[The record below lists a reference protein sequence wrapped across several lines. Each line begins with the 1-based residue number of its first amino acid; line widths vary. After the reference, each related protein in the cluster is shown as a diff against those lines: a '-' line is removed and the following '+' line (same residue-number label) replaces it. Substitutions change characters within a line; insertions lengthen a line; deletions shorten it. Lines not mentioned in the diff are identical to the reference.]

1 MMVAKTSKKSFLGY
15 GGLWSTEKEHELTLT
30 ENVQE
35 ANEQAEKSEQVDQD
49 MPNVRDNICVQDAPN
64 KFNNIY
70 DTSNNDVLDVQ
81 VKKRGRGRPKMDD
94 GEKKEHFNLLLK
106 PEVRIT
112 LTKIAGRIQAETG
125 QRFTVTG
132 LITQLVEDFIAKQKQ
147 GDF

>member
-1 MMVAKTSKKSFLGY
+1 
-15 GGLWSTEKEHELTLT
+15 
-30 ENVQE
+30 
-35 ANEQAEKSEQVDQD
+35 
-49 MPNVRDNICVQDAPN
+49 
-64 KFNNIY
+64 
-70 DTSNNDVLDVQ
+70 
-81 VKKRGRGRPKMDD
+81 MDD